1 MSSTILKN
9 ILIKV
14 KIFLNKYKNIIILT
28 STLILIDQISK
39 LIATYKLLN
48 NDIYIP
54 KYIGKVLSFCHINNK
69 GFAFNILDTF
79 KYTKTLI
86 FIIRIILIYVLTV
99 KIFKI
104 KNYTLDK
111 KISTAYSFICA
122 GGISNTTD
130 FIFHKSAIDIFYF
143 NIFNTINKTHN
154 YFQNI
159 SFNLADIFILIGA
172 IYFIFSIKTINK
184 NNNNE

>member
-1 MSSTILKN
+1 MSSTTLKN
-9 ILIKV
+9 VLIKV

-39 LIATYKLLN
+39 LITTYKLLN

-69 GFAFNILDTF
+69 GFAFNILDT
-79 KYTKTLI
+79 
-86 FIIRIILIYVLTV
+86 TV